1 MIRALTIVGGLV
13 ALAILDR
20 RAERRE
26 RQRAAAPAPTAPD
39 LYITRD
45 DAIAAAVN
53 ACSDGEF
60 VVIHHNP
67 CTDAC
72 RCERPEVYRVA
83 RGQA

>member
-1 MIRALTIVGGLV
+1 MIRALTIVAGLI

-26 RQRAAAPAPTAPD
+26 RQRAPPAPNV
-39 LYITRD
+39 YVSRD
-45 DAIAAAVN
+45 DAVAAAVN
-53 ACSDGEF
+53 ACSNGEF

>member
-1 MIRALTIVGGLV
+1 MIRALTIVAGLI

-26 RQRAAAPAPTAPD
+26 RQRAAPPAPNV
-39 LYITRD
+39 YVSRD
-45 DAIAAAVN
+45 DAVAAAVN
-53 ACSDGEF
+53 ACSNGEF

-72 RCERPEVYRVA
+72 RCDRPEVYRVA

>member
-1 MIRALTIVGGLV
+1 MIRALTIVGGLL

-20 RAERRE
+20 RAERRD
-26 RQRAAAPAPTAPD
+26 RHRALPPATD
-39 LYITRD
+39 VYVSRD
-45 DAIAAAVN
+45 DAVAAAVN

-67 CTDAC
+67 CADDAC